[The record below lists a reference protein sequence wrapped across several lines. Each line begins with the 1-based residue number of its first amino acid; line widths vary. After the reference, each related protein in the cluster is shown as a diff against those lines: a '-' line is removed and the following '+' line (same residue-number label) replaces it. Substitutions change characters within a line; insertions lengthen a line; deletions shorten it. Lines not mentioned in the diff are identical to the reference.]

1 MKKNYILSSLL
12 VLILFSCKTVDYDW
26 EDFNLTATPKVTVNI
41 DKSALPT
48 FQTAKVSFFNLADP
62 DFASNQE
69 FEWELDYYDAEGRA
83 KPLDIEVYVNFYRS
97 ENTAPVYPI
106 VLSLA
111 GVFPTQ
117 AQFPLPSQIVSS
129 DRLFDRVTT
138 FPKTYSFTPQQ
149 LADIT
154 GTDLST
160 VRVNDY
166 FIFKFVVTMEDGR
179 RIVLFDPKS
188 CDETRGEFCDC
199 RVGARFKNRP

>member
-1 MKKNYILSSLL
+1 MKKYNILTSLL
-12 VLILFSCKTVDYDW
+12 ILILFSCKTVDYDW
-26 EDFNLTATPKVTVNI
+26 EDFIFTATPKVTLNV

-48 FQTAKVSFFNLADP
+48 VQTGKVSFFNLADP
-62 DFASNQE
+62 DFATNQQ
-69 FEWELDYYDAEGRA
+69 FEWELDYYDADGRA

-117 AQFPLPSQIVSS
+117 PQFPLPSRILNS
-129 DRLFDRVTT
+129 DILFDKVTT
-138 FPKTYSFTPQQ
+138 FPKTYTFTPQE
-149 LADIT
+149 LAELT
-154 GTDLST
+154 GTNLST

-166 FIFKFVVTMEDGR
+166 FLFKFVVTMEDGR
-179 RIVLFDPKS
+179 QIVLFDPKS
-188 CDETRGEFCDC
+188 CDETRGELCDC